1 MTASH
6 QTILAEL
13 YEIDPSL
20 REHEAEL
27 VPLVQKLLERDPA
40 QKPSPAFVKQLR
52 KELAARAEAS
62 AHGAVEHRVSYAA
75 PGGWFNRFA
84 FALAGAAAA
93 VVIAVPVTLQWANG
107 GTSFVPPSSPGEE
120 NAATAT
126 DGYAALNAKNQ
137 AADSA
142 AGAPAGNNPVPSVAY
157 GRGQGSGGGGDMAMG
172 KMSAASA
179 PKMLRS

>member
-157 GRGQGSGGGGDMAMG
+157 AKAAEAGATWPWARCPRRPRSSPRGT
-172 KMSAASA
+172 
-179 PKMLRS
+179 P